1 MLSPTAP
8 MGRGMTY
15 RGSLLTRIAG
25 TVVIAFVWFGFL
37 FAYLTFFAGPDVNA
51 DLMVLLV
58 TGLADA
64 VAIGTLWLRW
74 FLRDRKDFQAP
85 PSRGVT

>member
-1 MLSPTAP
+1 
-8 MGRGMTY
+8 MGHRMTY

-37 FAYLTFFAGPDVNA
+37 FAYLTFFPGPDVNA
-51 DLMVLLV
+51 DLTVLLI
-58 TGLADA
+58 TGLVDA
-64 VAIGTLWLRW
+64 VAIGTLWLIW